1 MSYNESLRSDS
12 NYPAMSQSQWD
23 NAPWNEPYIPIRE
36 FDVNVDVVLYKLETV
51 STDDY
56 VPLFDEESG
65 TTYANTDDT
74 DWLEAYKSGCFTIP
88 QMLDEL
94 RKYVEQDLAMTGNDT
109 IKSRRLK
116 GLLNACKGW
125 EVVETSVEE
134 A

>member
-1 MSYNESLRSDS
+1 MYDNYH
-12 NYPAMSQSQWD
+12 YPAGADTPS
-23 NAPWNEPYIPIRE
+23 APWNEPCIPIRE
-36 FDVNVDVVLYKLETV
+36 FDVDVDVTLHKMETV

-56 VPLFDEESG
+56 APAFDEDNG
-65 TTYANTDDT
+65 IVCANTDDT

-109 IKSRRLK
+109 SKSRRLK